1 MSVLK
6 TYADQTGYH
15 PSKTFRIHGGR
26 IEGIIDGL
34 DAVRQSAELILTT
47 ERYAWE
53 IFSTD
58 YGVELEELIG
68 ERRPA
73 YIEADIERRIT
84 EALMEDDRITEVKD
98 FSLEFDR
105 ESAHIKL
112 MIVTD
117 FGEIPLE
124 RRVSLG

>member
-6 TYADQTGYH
+6 TYTEQTGYH
-15 PSKTFRIHGGR
+15 PSKTFRIHDGR
-26 IEGIIDGL
+26 IEGTIDGL

-124 RRVSLG
+124 RSVSLG